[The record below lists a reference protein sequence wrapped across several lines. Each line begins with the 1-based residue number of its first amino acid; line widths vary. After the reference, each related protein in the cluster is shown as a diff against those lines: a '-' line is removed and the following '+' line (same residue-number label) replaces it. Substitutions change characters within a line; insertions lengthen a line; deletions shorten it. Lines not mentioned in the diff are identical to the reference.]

1 MTIQEVKQ
9 MEEWF
14 AQNELPKPPIML
26 FPGTVISDLDKFLE
40 VHFAALKA
48 NPDSKANVPVWH
60 RLRAFKLL
68 IESNL

>member
-1 MTIQEVKQ
+1 MNVQEL
-9 MEEWF
+9 EDWF
-14 AQNELPKPPIML
+14 KNNELPKAPIML

-60 RLRAFKLL
+60 RLKALKLL